1 MEWPKDGVREVEW
14 KWTIDCTL
22 IFDNEPVICDPFCGS
37 ALPFLLCRVICCLV
51 SRVPQDSATVLCV
64 FRYVSTRAVR
74 ASKSPN
80 VQDIRRVRYSGFG
93 ATGVSHLRPIEV

>member
-1 MEWPKDGVREVEW
+1 MDQVAFLAVPCNLLFG
-14 KWTIDCTL
+14 
-22 IFDNEPVICDPFCGS
+22 
-37 ALPFLLCRVICCLV
+37 LLCA
-51 SRVPQDSATVLCV
+51 SRDSATVLCV

-93 ATGVSHLRPIEV
+93 ATGVSHLRPIAVWRRSFEEGRPFQCTCEDGGGTNATTG